1 MAASTDVKGVD
12 RLNKLKLD
20 NSTPA
25 LKALQSGIGNT
36 PRTEPMPTYIQA
48 LNEDI
53 IKSRTSNAYIVLGN
67 DRPSNRLSGH
77 GGIGDTQSAT
87 IDLVVGRISAVKLS
101 KNDNNEA
108 LYVDSNYTLDAAR
121 VYISQMT
128 DIDTNLGLVDGTIG
142 NSKNK
147 SAVAIKADGVRIV
160 AREGIKFVTKTDA
173 KNSAGD
179 EIYEHRGIEIIA
191 LNDDSKLQPMVL
203 GDRTVDCF
211 NDFIDEVN
219 KFMNR
224 TADFINAQQKY
235 NDQISKHTH
244 YSPFFG
250 IPTLPSPQLIIQ
262 NLDTMFQKLFKHDIG
277 FYFQMVNFAGIKT
290 KYLQNGEDSIKSKYN
305 KVN

>member
-1 MAASTDVKGVD
+1 MAASTDVKGLD
-12 RLNKLKLD
+12 PSNKRKLD
-20 NSTPA
+20 NSNYA
-25 LKALQSGIGNT
+25 ARAQQSGIGNT
-36 PRTEPMPTYIQA
+36 PRTEPIPVFIQA
-48 LNEDI
+48 LNENVI
-53 IKSRTSNAYIVLGN
+53 SSKTSNVSIVLGN
-67 DRPSNRLSGH
+67 DRPAGLLSGH
-77 GGIGDTQSAT
+77 GGKGDTQSAT
-87 IDLVVGRISAVKLS
+87 IDIVAGRLSPVKIS
-101 KNDNNEA
+101 KNDNDEA
-108 LYVDSNYTLDAAR
+108 IYINPNFTLDAAR
-121 VYISQMT
+121 IYISQQT
-128 DIDTNLGLVDGTIG
+128 DVDDNFGLVDGTIG

-147 SAVAIKADGVRIV
+147 SAIALKADGLRFI
-160 AREGIKFVTKTDA
+160 ARDGIKLVTKTDA
-173 KNSAGD
+173 NNSAGE
-179 EIYEHRGIEIIA
+179 EILEHRGIELIA

-203 GDRTVDCF
+203 GDRTVDCL

-250 IPTLPSPQLIIQ
+250 IPTLPSPTLIIQ

-277 FYFQMVNFAGIKT
+277 FYFQMVNFGGIKT